1 MELTSLQNGRY
12 KIESILGQG
21 GFGITYRAVQTSL
34 GRTVAIKE
42 FFMKDYCERAEG
54 STHVTMGTQ
63 SSREMVQR
71 YRDKFEK
78 EARTL
83 ARLKHPHII
92 PVIDVFQ
99 ENNTSYYVME
109 YAEGASLKQQVDEK
123 GPLSEA
129 RAVNYILQVA
139 DALRY
144 LHGQHIC
151 HLDIKPANI
160 LTTAHGEAILADFGL
175 AKQYDEE
182 GGETSTTPI
191 GRSKGYAPP
200 EQYMTEG
207 IKAFSPETDVYA
219 IGATLYF
226 LLTGNTPPESIVLG
240 EQSLNVSHLSP
251 RMGKAVLAAMQ
262 SKRTER
268 VTLDKFEALL
278 NEKEEQADSSHDE
291 DVTVIDVM
299 NRDHSTQYKY
309 EKEILSNS
317 KSTISFL
324 GKNKRLIVGISI
336 CILIV
341 CIFISINSIDKPL
354 QTIDELTDTSELLSS
369 SNVQTEQIEYE
380 KIYKFFEGMAVVRR
394 NGKYGYI
401 NEKREEVIP
410 CQYDDCSSFKYGI
423 GEVKLGEKLGFID
436 KTGKEIVP
444 LKTYDETYQYGNII
458 IVGLNSHKGMYDNH
472 GNLIVPIKYEDID
485 YSSEGYS
492 EGLIAVQQNGKW
504 GFVDK
509 QDNVI
514 IPFKYELAMNF
525 SEGLAGVQFNGKT
538 GFINKKNQIVIDFI
552 YELVLPFKNGEAL
565 VRIKP
570 GTAAYIDKEGNI
582 LRYV

>member
-182 GGETSTTPI
+182 GGETSTTPV
-191 GRSKGYAPP
+191 GKSKGYAPP
-200 EQYMTEG
+200 EQYRTG
-207 IKAFSPETDVYA
+207 GVQSFSPETDVYA
-219 IGATLYF
+219 LGATFYF
-226 LLTGNTPPESIVLG
+226 LLTGKTPPESVLLN
-240 EQSLNVSHLSP
+240 EQSLDVSMLSP
-251 RMGKAVLAAMQ
+251 NMAQAVQAVMQ
-262 SKRTER
+262 LRRADR
-268 VTLDKFEALL
+268 VTLGVFEELL
-278 NEKEEQADSSHDE
+278 NKESERPKPIKDEELTIVDVEPTPITPQTKKHSSVWSKYPKIVKFIVILTIITNPFIILLSFDVDNTHIIEVLPLFINLISSLLLYKGEKSGFGGILFAPCLSILYWIKFPPYRFHNDNVVLILTYLLPITLILCLSFMCKYKGKNAFSLLYQSAKIRA
-291 DVTVIDVM
+291 VVIGL
-299 NRDHSTQYKY
+299 TIFIT
-309 EKEILSNS
+309 ILSFSVPYYYANKLGINSFCINEWVEIIDDIKYAKNNS
-317 KSTISFL
+317 KQAY
-324 GKNKRLIVGISI
+324 SI
-336 CILIV
+336 YQDYIEDQDAYHDY
-341 CIFISINSIDKPL
+341 FYK
-354 QTIDELTDTSELLSS
+354 DE
-369 SNVQTEQIEYE
+369 E
-380 KIYKFFEGMAVVRR
+380 K
-394 NGKYGYI
+394 
-401 NEKREEVIP
+401 
-410 CQYDDCSSFKYGI
+410 
-423 GEVKLGEKLGFID
+423 
-436 KTGKEIVP
+436 
-444 LKTYDETYQYGNII
+444 
-458 IVGLNSHKGMYDNH
+458 
-472 GNLIVPIKYEDID
+472 
-485 YSSEGYS
+485 
-492 EGLIAVQQNGKW
+492 
-504 GFVDK
+504 
-509 QDNVI
+509 
-514 IPFKYELAMNF
+514 
-525 SEGLAGVQFNGKT
+525 
-538 GFINKKNQIVIDFI
+538 
-552 YELVLPFKNGEAL
+552 
-565 VRIKP
+565 
-570 GTAAYIDKEGNI
+570 AAYWLNKYNE
-582 LRYV
+582 LKAQRK

>member
-182 GGETSTTPI
+182 GGETSTTPV
-191 GRSKGYAPP
+191 GKSKGYAPP
-200 EQYMTEG
+200 EQYRTG
-207 IKAFSPETDVYA
+207 GVQSFSPETDVYA
-219 IGATLYF
+219 LGATLYF
-226 LLTGNTPPESIVLG
+226 LLTGKTPPESVLLN
-240 EQSLNVSHLSP
+240 EQSLDVTLLSP
-251 RMGKAVLAAMQ
+251 RMAQAVQAAMQ
-262 SKRTER
+262 LRRADR
-268 VTLDKFEALL
+268 VTLDVFEKFLTKKA
-278 NEKEEQADSSHDE
+278 EQPKPGKDE
-291 DVTVIDVM
+291 DVTIIDVEQTPSTSQTKEKKSVWSKYSRKLKTLLILTSLINVAAFIFLYFLIELRFIEVAPLCINLVACYFLYKGWRSGYWGLLSM
-299 NRDHSTQYKY
+299 NIPY
-309 EKEILSNS
+309 ILYGIIIYWICGTSGS
-317 KSTISFL
+317 YSGEYLMDAIIISMASLFSLCLLFALKKSPTYSS
-324 GKNKRLIVGISI
+324 LIPHKIMSIASI
-336 CILIV
+336 CV
-341 CIFISINSIDKPL
+341 
-354 QTIDELTDTSELLSS
+354 TIGLTCLLAF
-369 SNVQTEQIEYE
+369 QPY
-380 KIYKFFEGMAVVRR
+380 FF
-394 NGKYGYI
+394 
-401 NEKREEVIP
+401 
-410 CQYDDCSSFKYGI
+410 QQKYGI
-423 GEVKLGEKLGFID
+423 KHISDWSRAVSRLQE
-436 KTGKEIVP
+436 GKESASKAEKIVE
-444 LKTYDETYQYGNII
+444 DYQDA
-458 IVGLNSHKGMYDNH
+458 S
-472 GNLIVPIKYEDID
+472 KYFD
-485 YSSEGYS
+485 YFYKDPVSSEIWK
-492 EGLIAVQQNGKW
+492 EKVNKLKKQGK
-504 GFVDK
+504 
-509 QDNVI
+509 
-514 IPFKYELAMNF
+514 Y
-525 SEGLAGVQFNGKT
+525 
-538 GFINKKNQIVIDFI
+538 
-552 YELVLPFKNGEAL
+552 
-565 VRIKP
+565 
-570 GTAAYIDKEGNI
+570 
-582 LRYV
+582 

>member
-182 GGETSTTPI
+182 GGETSTTPV
-191 GRSKGYAPP
+191 GKSKGYAPP
-200 EQYMTEG
+200 EQYRTG
-207 IKAFSPETDVYA
+207 GVQSFSPETDVYA
-219 IGATLYF
+219 LGATLYF
-226 LLTGNTPPESIVLG
+226 LLTGKTPPESVLLNEQSLDVTLLSPHMAQVVQAAMQLRRADRVTLEVFINILNRKEKDAETIIDQPTQINNKPRHWTKQISIGLILIVLLGGLVFYSLSQSHPTSDTAVLTAAQDSIEILPAISASDENINGHSNAERRPDKPTTLEATTTTEEYNQLANPNRVPQIADSEKIKIETINKKSPLKVLIKAAEQGNAKAQRYLAIRYNNGDGLSRSLAKAVEWFTKAAEGGDFYAQLVLG
-240 EQSLNVSHLSP
+240 EFYKGGIGVTKNDRIAKEYFAKAAKSSQ
-251 RMGKAVLAAMQ
+251 KAV
-262 SKRTER
+262 ER
-268 VTLDKFEALL
+268 GRDAEALYSL
-278 NEKEEQADSSHDE
+278 GVCYDKGYGVIRDE
-291 DVTVIDVM
+291 
-299 NRDHSTQYKY
+299 
-309 EKEILSNS
+309 
-317 KSTISFL
+317 
-324 GKNKRLIVGISI
+324 
-336 CILIV
+336 
-341 CIFISINSIDKPL
+341 
-354 QTIDELTDTSELLSS
+354 
-369 SNVQTEQIEYE
+369 
-380 KIYKFFEGMAVVRR
+380 A
-394 NGKYGYI
+394 
-401 NEKREEVIP
+401 
-410 CQYDDCSSFKYGI
+410 
-423 GEVKLGEKLGFID
+423 
-436 KTGKEIVP
+436 
-444 LKTYDETYQYGNII
+444 
-458 IVGLNSHKGMYDNH
+458 
-472 GNLIVPIKYEDID
+472 
-485 YSSEGYS
+485 
-492 EGLIAVQQNGKW
+492 IAVDLYQKAA
-504 GFVDK
+504 
-509 QDNVI
+509 
-514 IPFKYELAMNF
+514 ELGNTSAMNEL
-525 SEGLAGVQFNGKT
+525 SEHYRYGDGVEKDITQAEYWE
-538 GFINKKNQIVIDFI
+538 NKAEKSI
-552 YELVLPFKNGEAL
+552 E
-565 VRIKP
+565 
-570 GTAAYIDKEGNI
+570 
-582 LRYV
+582 